1 MTNTNHILG
10 SQISGLRLF
19 QSLAPTAA
27 EELAQQLHR
36 VGLYSSNDLI
46 DALATGLS
54 AYARARGI
62 SLSIEFQHAWPG
74 ALDVLKRSRTEDDWE
89 RLLPQ
94 EATAPK
100 TSSNQIVQGSAQMLR
115 VLESA
120 QAVGMQPRTAT
131 WYGIWIV
138 TAAVIGHS
146 GPLDADIS
154 LEELAECF

>member
-1 MTNTNHILG
+1 MTNTKPIPG
-10 SQISGLRLF
+10 SQISGLLLF

-27 EELAQQLHR
+27 EALALQLHR
-36 VGLYSSNDLI
+36 AGVYNSNDLV

-54 AYARARGI
+54 AYSRARGI
-62 SLSIEFQHAWPG
+62 SLESEFQHAWPG
-74 ALDVLKRSRTEDDWE
+74 ALDVLKGRHTEDQWE

-94 EATAPK
+94 EATAPRAL
-100 TSSNQIVQGSAQMLR
+100 SGLIVQGSAQMLR
-115 VLESA
+115 VLEA
-120 QAVGMQPRTAT
+120 AEAVGMQPRTAI

-138 TAAVIGHS
+138 IAAVIGHS

>member
-1 MTNTNHILG
+1 MTNTND
-10 SQISGLRLF
+10 ISSPQVSALQLF

-27 EELAQQLHR
+27 EALAQQLHGAG
-36 VGLYSSNDLI
+36 VCNSNDLV

-62 SLSIEFQHAWPG
+62 FLSSEFQLAWPG
-74 ALDVLKRSRTEDDWE
+74 ALHVLKGRHTEDDWE

-100 TSSNQIVQGSAQMLR
+100 ASSNQIVQGSAQMLR
-115 VLESA
+115 VLDAAES
-120 QAVGMQPRTAT
+120 VGMQPRTAI

-154 LEELAECF
+154 LEELAECV